1 MCCCMRS
8 ALRQQSWRPFI
19 IFFSLTTF
27 ISCSLLAYDLV
38 TDPDTNFWGVVG
50 MSVQLVGTVISMCLM
65 PDQVRYGVRNQR
77 GSRRRWRPRRQSRNV
92 QNADQKS
99 PENTTANEEPPN
111 SGQDVSVSVMKSGD
125 SSLDTNNHNTQQQ
138 RLNQGNQ
145 NRLDGMAEQSMGGG
159 DTDSARPL
167 TSEQPEAG
175 QPKIPSHN
183 PSSTG
188 TSPTVPAHA

>member
-1 MCCCMRS
+1 
-8 ALRQQSWRPFI
+8 
-19 IFFSLTTF
+19 
-27 ISCSLLAYDLV
+27 
-38 TDPDTNFWGVVG
+38 
-50 MSVQLVGTVISMCLM
+50 
-65 PDQVRYGVRNQR
+65 
-77 GSRRRWRPRRQSRNV
+77 
-92 QNADQKS
+92 
-99 PENTTANEEPPN
+99 
-111 SGQDVSVSVMKSGD
+111 MKSGD

-188 TSPTVPAHA
+188 STNEHLQLPIQTLVNTQPPGSTIIQLSLISYWVIYDS